1 MQNFANDNYNP
12 EITYYK
18 QLPDPN
24 QNEPFNRATQPS
36 DKPIIN
42 KHYFALDSRQRDFNK
57 YPNSNNYNISI
68 PERYR
73 NVTSIEL
80 KAAMLPRSEYNVNSS
95 NKCIDI
101 SVGDFISSVS
111 TFGSPIITNKG
122 KFITPGTYLLN
133 IEAHT
138 LNNVSFIQAE
148 VNVIINSESKITTF
162 IIVNSGSGYSYSKP
176 PRISLFDFENFII
189 KIGFQYTAELR
200 EGQYSIGGNPQY
212 YDQTTSNS
220 VQSWTPNNLLCEL
233 ENALSFSVFN
243 NTDYCYSRRP
253 WTSESSI
260 ASSTKDYPLFFNSRL
275 MSQYPQLD
283 FYKNGH
289 NGNINNY
296 STNSCQFNRIYLT
309 NSLIFKTSNLHYVGD
324 NFTDDSGFS
333 YNVLKVENIIMGAIT
348 QYLIFCSLN
357 NPLTKVGGKFWNGID
372 SNDYIIS
379 HWEILFASGINKII
393 NSSSLLGF
401 NKKNYYNTTNNNV
414 IEIKPNI
421 SDNTTLI
428 PNGLTYSA
436 ENDYYLF
443 GDPEYVVLS
452 FRPRYGGNTISG
464 INDRV
469 DSQPDSNIDRIF
481 ACLIY
486 DTVQPSVLSDVSS
499 GKLDSIIGSLG
510 TSNNS
515 LSTFLNYDNNEIKQL
530 VGNSGNQNVNYNK
543 PPGQLKAMKGADF
556 DRKIVEFPQPIAQIF
571 DLNVRFTKFTKL
583 GSQGLDDELYDFH
596 GKEHLLL
603 FEITCSDLLTG
614 KRS

>member
-1 MQNFANDNYNP
+1 MQNFVNDNYNP
-12 EITYYK
+12 DINYYNK
-18 QLPDPN
+18 LPDPN

-42 KHYFALDSRQRDFNK
+42 KHYFALDSRQRDFIK

-73 NVTSIEL
+73 NVTAIEL

-95 NKCIDI
+95 NKCIDF
-101 SVGDFISSVS
+101 SVGDFITSIS
-111 TFGSPIITNKG
+111 TIGTPIITDKNKY
-122 KFITPGTYLLN
+122 ISPGSYSLTIDPPFLTN
-133 IEAHT
+133 TAQE
-138 LNNVSFIQAE
+138 QAE
-148 VNVIINSESKITTF
+148 INVTINSESKITN
-162 IIVNSGSGYSYSKP
+162 IIIINSGSGYSYSKP

-189 KIGFQYTAELR
+189 KVGFQYTAQLR

-212 YDQTTSNS
+212 LNQTTSTS
-220 VQSWTPNNLLCEL
+220 VQSWTPNNLLCEI
-233 ENALSFSVFN
+233 ENALS
-243 NTDYCYSRRP
+243 YSILNQANPNYGRIP
-253 WTSESSI
+253 WTLEPTI
-260 ASSTKDYPLFFNSRL
+260 TPNNDYPLFFNVRL
-275 MSQYPQLD
+275 MSQYPNVDL
-283 FYKNGH
+283 YENGY
-289 NGNINNY
+289 NDNINNY
-296 STNSCQFNRIYLT
+296 FTNACQFNRIYFT
-309 NSLIFKTSNLHYVGD
+309 NSLIFKTLNFHNVGD
-324 NFTDDSGFS
+324 NFVDDSGFS
-333 YNVLKVENIIMGAIT
+333 YGVMKVETIPMGTID
-348 QYLIFCSLN
+348 QYLIFCQLN
-357 NPLTKVGGKFWNGID
+357 NPQTKVGGKYWTGID
-372 SNDYIIS
+372 SNDYVLC
-379 HWEILFASGINKII
+379 HWELLFASGINKII

-401 NKKNYYNTTNNNV
+401 NKKNYYNYTKNNP
-414 IEIKPNI
+414 IEISPFT
-421 SDNTTLI
+421 SDYTTLI
-428 PNGLTYSA
+428 PKGLTFST

-469 DSQPDSNIDRIF
+469 DSQPDSNIDRVF

-499 GKLDSIIGSLG
+499 GKFDSIIGSNG
-510 TSNNS
+510 TNNNS
-515 LSTFLNYDNNEIKQL
+515 LSTFINVDNYNTKQL
-530 VGNSGNQNVNYNK
+530 VGNTGNQNVSYNK

-556 DRKIVEFPQPIAQIF
+556 DRKIVEFPQPVAQIF